1 MAENGATGQ
10 QPQGSC
16 PCEPWVGGGVLTRG
30 HARVAPWAQPCG
42 HSTMGTAPWAQHH
55 GHGMGV
61 PRPSQCVTAGTAQPS
76 GTFPP
81 LLLPRANPGPGEDC
95 PESPRQCPAG
105 TVPVHH
111 TGPPGPLAA
120 PGCAGSHRYTFH
132 QNSSVKIAVKDT
144 TVTCEPQTAPGSP
157 QVPAVF
163 PHHAAVTPI
172 TTAICGCTRRDQCT
186 NEHNCYSCLLKNNV
200 RGLISLI
207 LAVWMCAHAKQF
219 SRNSLE
225 TREFQPAFHT
235 DALQTKHL
243 PSPCCFFT
251 PLSAPSLC

>member
-1 MAENGATGQ
+1 MVPRASSPPAPVPVSPG
-10 QPQGSC
+10 
-16 PCEPWVGGGVLTRG
+16 WVGVCSLGGTPGWHHG
-30 HARVAPWAQPCG
+30 HSPVGMAPWARQ
-42 HSTMGTAPWAQHH
+42 H
-55 GHGMGV
+55 GHGTGV

-120 PGCAGSHRYTFH
+120 PGCSGSHRYTFH

-172 TTAICGCTRRDQCT
+172 NTAICGCTRRDRCT
-186 NEHNCYSCLLKNNV
+186 NEHTA
-200 RGLISLI
+200 I
-207 LAVWMCAHAKQF
+207 
-219 SRNSLE
+219 
-225 TREFQPAFHT
+225 PA
-235 DALQTKHL
+235 
-243 PSPCCFFT
+243 C
-251 PLSAPSLC
+251 

>member
-1 MAENGATGQ
+1 MGTA
-10 QPQGSC
+10 
-16 PCEPWVGGGVLTRG
+16 L
-30 HARVAPWAQPCG
+30 WAQHHG
-42 HSTMGTAPWAQHH
+42 HGTMGTAPWAWH
-55 GHGMGV
+55 GCS
-61 PRPSQCVTAGTAQPS
+61 PSLPVCDSRHCPTLPPPS
-76 GTFPP
+76 GTFPS
-81 LLLPRANPGPGEDC
+81 LLLPRANPGPREDC

-172 TTAICGCTRRDQCT
+172 TTAICGCTRRDRCT
-186 NEHNCYSCLLKNNV
+186 NEHTA
-200 RGLISLI
+200 I
-207 LAVWMCAHAKQF
+207 
-219 SRNSLE
+219 
-225 TREFQPAFHT
+225 PA
-235 DALQTKHL
+235 
-243 PSPCCFFT
+243 C
-251 PLSAPSLC
+251 